1 MKPIKPEAVELTSY
15 VHLKYNTSTGGI
27 FRLPRGKSPMTVVRV
42 MQTDEIVLIQC
53 IYLLSGRMTVYTGD
67 KEVVPLKLGTFEDDY
82 DFTPKNI
89 TGEYYNEFYNN

>member
-1 MKPIKPEAVELTSY
+1 MKHIEPEVVELTSY

-42 MQTDEIVLIQC
+42 MQTAEIVLIQC
-53 IYLLSGRMTVYTGD
+53 IYLLSGHMTVYTGD
-67 KEVVPLKLGTFEDDY
+67 KEVVPLKLGDFEDDH

-89 TGEYYNEFYNN
+89 TRKYYNEFYNN